1 MGINYIEEMGFSH
14 LLCNITANYRF
25 HSYLLDLMLEEGKF
39 VTVDTVKCLETL

>member
-1 MGINYIEEMGFSH
+1 MKTSEFH
-14 LLCNITANYRF
+14 LSQQQYYTSNYRF